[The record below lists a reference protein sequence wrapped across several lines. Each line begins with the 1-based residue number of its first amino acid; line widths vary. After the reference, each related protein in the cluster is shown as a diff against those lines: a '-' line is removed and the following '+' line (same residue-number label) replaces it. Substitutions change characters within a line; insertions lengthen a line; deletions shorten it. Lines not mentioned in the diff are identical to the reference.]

1 MSELPSLVELR
12 RVLAQCADERVLTGH
27 QALNEQ
33 AATDA
38 KLAELFAPVLCA
50 GRELAEWLAV
60 HEPEGDT
67 SLMFAWHE
75 RLVLVEARDAGTNI
89 PKPESVRADA
99 EWAARLLAPPAV
111 EWGADAD
118 EDGRR
123 LWVALST
130 QRRRPEAARP

>member
-1 MSELPSLVELR
+1 MSELPNLVELR
-12 RVLAQCADERVLTGH
+12 RLLAQSADER
-27 QALNEQ
+27 ALSETPDEQ
-33 AATDA
+33 PVATD
-38 KLAELFAPVLCA
+38 KLAEVLIPVLSVS
-50 GRELAEWLAV
+50 RELAEWLAL

-67 SLMFAWHE
+67 SLTLAWHE
-75 RLVLVEARDAGTNI
+75 RLVLVEACDAGTDI

-99 EWAARLLAPPAV
+99 AWAARLLAPSAI

-130 QRRRPEAARP
+130 QRRRPEAVRP

>member
-12 RVLAQCADERVLTGH
+12 RVLAQSADARELAGH
-27 QALNEQ
+27 SDDPSEM
-33 AATDA
+33 DG
-38 KLAELFAPVLCA
+38 KLAELLAPLLRVGC
-50 GRELAEWLAV
+50 ELAEWLAL
-60 HEPEGDT
+60 HEPEGDA
-67 SLMFAWHE
+67 SLTIAWHE
-75 RLVLVEARDAGTNI
+75 RLAIVEVRDAGTDV

-111 EWGADAD
+111 EWSADAG

-130 QRRRPEAARP
+130 HRHRLDLMRS